1 MKKSLKANAV
11 LSMLKTIMS
20 LITPIITFPYVSRI
34 LQVEALGK
42 YNFSLSIVSYF
53 ILLAELGINT
63 YAIREGAK
71 IRNNR
76 DEFENFANEIT
87 SINIF
92 SMIISYFLLFLFVIS
107 LDKISNYALLIFILS
122 IQIALNTFG
131 RTWIYNVYEDFI
143 ILTITQCAMQ
153 IFSVILLFLFVHS
166 PQDIYIY
173 AMIYIISSAFA
184 NLFFGIYSK
193 KYVKFRLR
201 ISINIL
207 KKHISPVLIIFCTT
221 LASTLYVNSDVTLL
235 GWLIND
241 ECVGLY
247 STAVKIYSI
256 VKQVIIALITV
267 AIPRLTLYT
276 GTEEFKTLFEK
287 VFRVLIS
294 FIFPA
299 MVGLFMMSKET
310 ILIIAGPEYLGATI
324 SLQILSISL
333 LFSLL
338 ACLFGTGVLIPY
350 NEEKYFLKA
359 TLISAFI
366 NVILNL
372 FLIPMFKQDAAAFT
386 TLIAEIVI
394 FFLCL
399 LQSKKYIGKISIKS
413 MYPIFMGCISIVVY
427 CMIVKFFKFSLVYEV
442 CFCVLGSLILYSIVQ
457 ILFKNEQYIFIIS
470 WTINMVKKLF

>member
-1 MKKSLKANAV
+1 M
-11 LSMLKTIMS
+11 
-20 LITPIITFPYVSRI
+20 
-34 LQVEALGK
+34 
-42 YNFSLSIVSYF
+42 
-53 ILLAELGINT
+53 
-63 YAIREGAK
+63 
-71 IRNNR
+71 
-76 DEFENFANEIT
+76 
-87 SINIF
+87 
-92 SMIISYFLLFLFVIS
+92 
-107 LDKISNYALLIFILS
+107 
-122 IQIALNTFG
+122 
-131 RTWIYNVYEDFI
+131 
-143 ILTITQCAMQ
+143 
-153 IFSVILLFLFVHS
+153 
-166 PQDIYIY
+166 
-173 AMIYIISSAFA
+173 
-184 NLFFGIYSK
+184 
-193 KYVKFRLR
+193 
-201 ISINIL
+201 
-207 KKHISPVLIIFCTT
+207 
-221 LASTLYVNSDVTLL
+221 
-235 GWLIND
+235 
-241 ECVGLY
+241 
-247 STAVKIYSI
+247 
-256 VKQVIIALITV
+256 IIALITV